1 MSAFRLL
8 AISFAIACILM
19 ANLTF
24 AQQTDVT
31 KQDVKQEA
39 ASTMEKAKAYAE
51 QQKQEYSKQVQ
62 TNLDDLSKKID
73 QLKEQARN
81 YKGEAST
88 KIEVGMADM
97 KTKQDQAKQ
106 KLQEIG
112 SSSGAAWDDMKAGLD
127 KAVTDLHKAYNDAS
141 SHFKQK

>member
-1 MSAFRLL
+1 MRAFRLL
-8 AISFAIACILM
+8 AISIAIACIWM
-19 ANLTF
+19 ANLTY

-39 ASTMEKAKAYAE
+39 ASTVEKAKAYAE

-62 TNLDDLSKKID
+62 TTLDDFSKKMD
-73 QLKEQARN
+73 QLKEQAKN

-88 KIEVGMADM
+88 KIEAGIADL

-106 KLQEIG
+106 KLQEVG
-112 SSSGAAWDDMKAGLD
+112 SSTGAAWDDMKAGLD
-127 KAVTDLHKAYNDAS
+127 KAVADLQKAYNDAS

>member
-1 MSAFRLL
+1 MRALRLI
-8 AISFAIACILM
+8 AISFTIVCVLAF
-19 ANLTF
+19 NVTF

-39 ASTMEKAKAYAE
+39 ISTVEKAKAYAE

-62 TNLDDLSKKID
+62 TTIDDLSKKID
-73 QLKEQARN
+73 QMKEQAGN

-88 KIEVGMADM
+88 KIEAGMADM

-106 KLQEIG
+106 KLQELG
-112 SSSGAAWDDMKAGLD
+112 STTGAAWDDMKAGLD
-127 KAVTDLHKAYNDAS
+127 KAVTDLQKAYNDAS

>member
-1 MSAFRLL
+1 MRAFRLL
-8 AISFAIACILM
+8 AISIAIACIWM
-19 ANLTF
+19 ANLGF

-62 TNLDDLSKKID
+62 TTLDDLSKKID

-88 KIEVGMADM
+88 KIEAGMADM
-97 KTKQDQAKQ
+97 KTKQDHAKQ

-112 SSSGAAWDDMKAGLD
+112 SSTGAAWDDMKAGLD
-127 KAVTDLHKAYNDAS
+127 KAVTDLQKAYNDAS